1 MIKKIDNVL
10 SLFRLFWKRH
20 LSFYN
25 YIIMRRRDAVTC
37 PIRTQIR
44 SYLVNVAKTLRNI
57 NFDRIVQ
64 ISMVLRSRKMKYI

>member
-1 MIKKIDNVL
+1 
-10 SLFRLFWKRH
+10 
-20 LSFYN
+20 
-25 YIIMRRRDAVTC
+25 MRRRDAVTC